1 STRNI
6 KCTRAGESLVSPTEE
21 SNTPAQPPAWGFS
34 LNDDD
39 FVSLDEQA
47 AAKPPTYS
55 NKRRNVLLFLLRTCC
70 DLGPLVVCLIGIV
83 VGQFLGESEV
93 KVIGHVPQGVPAPVL
108 PWYGYATGIIQ
119 SVDFTTLTVHALSMA
134 LIVYMT
140 SIAMTK
146 RLALRDHSDVNSS
159 QELIGL
165 GMASALGAF
174 FQVMP
179 PTGGM
184 SRTAVNMQV
193 ARTQLA
199 STVTS
204 LLVVLMLMVGMDA
217 LYFLPKASLAA
228 VIIVAG
234 FYLVEIHE
242 ATWLFHSKR
251 DEFFVWLASFAAT
264 IGMGILPGLGVS
276 ILCSLVALMIQTK
289 RPLVYA
295 LGRSRSSGAYVNT
308 RENADAI
315 VDADIVVVRVQGS
328 LYFGN
333 TDYAMQRILS
343 LHHDVAT
350 AVVLDATYI
359 HDMDATTL
367 GGLEMLHMKLAQRG
381 DHHDDDDDAAHRKKK
396 DERKAAARKRK
407 HERKSH
413 AAVKIQAHVRGH
425 QARTKHR
432 RGPRL
437 DHLTT
442 SSLVVP
448 VLQLSST
455 EQLVSPKSTRR
466 LCRQESI
473 PEAAERQSARH
484 GGPSLDVLS
493 PAALG
498 QPTSARSQARLE
510 TAHHT
515 LPPLLSARQT
525 SALNAP
531 PHEEQTRRATQCAC
545 IANECGL
552 SHGLIRIQATFRG
565 HEGRV
570 EAMRQREKVDATVR
584 HEAEVEVAREG
595 HSPSS
600 DLTPSTKHT
609 DGDEDKKSR
618 SWPASMTL
626 QTQLGRTDDDLHS
639 MMEDG
644 DDPGDVDVTNHTTQ
658 IVTSRGQVR
667 VLVMT
672 WNLQAQKPPADLTL
686 LLRPGSCHIYAIGTE
701 ECSKKEW
708 EDQLKDTLGATYVKL
723 RSHALTAM
731 HNVVFVHTSILP
743 LVSELHSDAIATG
756 LGNQLGNKGGVGIG
770 FMLGRTSFAF
780 VGCHFEAHQSQQ
792 ALTRRNAN
800 FHKVNSELQL
810 VAPSDEHRKG
820 PIASTFDRVFWSG
833 DLNYRIDGTR
843 KMIDDLLARNFHDV
857 TSLHVLVVNDQLR
870 KEMAAGRVFQTAI
883 ALLAYESHMDVKTS
897 DHRPVTAIFDVEFVC
912 DVNGLDKA
920 THADQTKSEVCAVQ

>member
-1 STRNI
+1 LTLPSTSYPLETVVNLCRQIRDCNTNSVIVGGVSIVVLSVMKYAKQHWIPAPKVSHLFESTRNI

-165 GMASALGAF
+165 ATNSSMADDVVAA
-174 FQVMP
+174 QV
-179 PTGGM
+179 
-184 SRTAVNMQV
+184 
-193 ARTQLA
+193 
-199 STVTS
+199 
-204 LLVVLMLMVGMDA
+204 
-217 LYFLPKASLAA
+217 PKALPMISSDA
-228 VIIVAG
+228 
-234 FYLVEIHE
+234 
-242 ATWLFHSKR
+242 
-251 DEFFVWLASFAAT
+251 
-264 IGMGILPGLGVS
+264 GIL
-276 ILCSLVALMIQTK
+276 Q
-289 RPLVYA
+289 
-295 LGRSRSSGAYVNT
+295 
-308 RENADAI
+308 
-315 VDADIVVVRVQGS
+315 
-328 LYFGN
+328 
-333 TDYAMQRILS
+333 
-343 LHHDVAT
+343 
-350 AVVLDATYI
+350 
-359 HDMDATTL
+359 
-367 GGLEMLHMKLAQRG
+367 
-381 DHHDDDDDAAHRKKK
+381 DHHDDDDDDTAHRKKK

-525 SALNAP
+525 SAL
-531 PHEEQTRRATQCAC
+531 
-545 IANECGL
+545 
-552 SHGLIRIQATFRG
+552 
-565 HEGRV
+565 
-570 EAMRQREKVDATVR
+570 K
-584 HEAEVEVAREG
+584 
-595 HSPSS
+595 
-600 DLTPSTKHT
+600 LTPWYGST
-609 DGDEDKKSR
+609 
-618 SWPASMTL
+618 
-626 QTQLGRTDDDLHS
+626 
-639 MMEDG
+639 
-644 DDPGDVDVTNHTTQ
+644 
-658 IVTSRGQVR
+658 
-667 VLVMT
+667 
-672 WNLQAQKPPADLTL
+672 
-686 LLRPGSCHIYAIGTE
+686 
-701 ECSKKEW
+701 
-708 EDQLKDTLGATYVKL
+708 
-723 RSHALTAM
+723 
-731 HNVVFVHTSILP
+731 
-743 LVSELHSDAIATG
+743 
-756 LGNQLGNKGGVGIG
+756 
-770 FMLGRTSFAF
+770 
-780 VGCHFEAHQSQQ
+780 
-792 ALTRRNAN
+792 
-800 FHKVNSELQL
+800 
-810 VAPSDEHRKG
+810 
-820 PIASTFDRVFWSG
+820 
-833 DLNYRIDGTR
+833 
-843 KMIDDLLARNFHDV
+843 
-857 TSLHVLVVNDQLR
+857 
-870 KEMAAGRVFQTAI
+870 
-883 ALLAYESHMDVKTS
+883 
-897 DHRPVTAIFDVEFVC
+897 
-912 DVNGLDKA
+912 
-920 THADQTKSEVCAVQ
+920 

>member
-1 STRNI
+1 M
-6 KCTRAGESLVSPTEE
+6 ADDVVA
-21 SNTPAQPPAWGFS
+21 AQ
-34 LNDDD
+34 
-39 FVSLDEQA
+39 V
-47 AAKPPTYS
+47 
-55 NKRRNVLLFLLRTCC
+55 
-70 DLGPLVVCLIGIV
+70 
-83 VGQFLGESEV
+83 
-93 KVIGHVPQGVPAPVL
+93 
-108 PWYGYATGIIQ
+108 
-119 SVDFTTLTVHALSMA
+119 
-134 LIVYMT
+134 
-140 SIAMTK
+140 
-146 RLALRDHSDVNSS
+146 
-159 QELIGL
+159 
-165 GMASALGAF
+165 
-174 FQVMP
+174 
-179 PTGGM
+179 
-184 SRTAVNMQV
+184 
-193 ARTQLA
+193 
-199 STVTS
+199 
-204 LLVVLMLMVGMDA
+204 
-217 LYFLPKASLAA
+217 PKA
-228 VIIVAG
+228 
-234 FYLVEIHE
+234 
-242 ATWLFHSKR
+242 
-251 DEFFVWLASFAAT
+251 
-264 IGMGILPGLGVS
+264 LP
-276 ILCSLVALMIQTK
+276 MI
-289 RPLVYA
+289 
-295 LGRSRSSGAYVNT
+295 SS
-308 RENADAI
+308 DA
-315 VDADIVVVRVQGS
+315 
-328 LYFGN
+328 
-333 TDYAMQRILS
+333 
-343 LHHDVAT
+343 
-350 AVVLDATYI
+350 
-359 HDMDATTL
+359 
-367 GGLEMLHMKLAQRG
+367 
-381 DHHDDDDDAAHRKKK
+381 DHHDDDDDDTAHRKKK

-525 SALNAP
+525 SALKLTPCAP

-565 HEGRV
+565 HEGRM

-584 HEAEVEVAREG
+584 HEAEVEVAREERAATDIQAVYRGHHIRKCLAEVQPWRHDVSSIRPSGQHNASEAKGKPG

-626 QTQLGRTDDDLHS
+626 QTQL
-639 MMEDG
+639 
-644 DDPGDVDVTNHTTQ
+644 DVTNHTTQ

-701 ECSKKEW
+701 ECVQSIAKSVLFQSKKEW

-792 ALTRRNAN
+792 ALIRRNAN

-857 TSLHVLVVNDQLR
+857 LVVNDQLR
-870 KEMAAGRVFQTAI
+870 KEMAAGRVFQRFREGPLNFKPTYKFDKGCDDYDTSAKQRIPSWTDRILYMSAATPAAI

>member
-1 STRNI
+1 M
-6 KCTRAGESLVSPTEE
+6 ADDVVA
-21 SNTPAQPPAWGFS
+21 AQ
-34 LNDDD
+34 
-39 FVSLDEQA
+39 V
-47 AAKPPTYS
+47 
-55 NKRRNVLLFLLRTCC
+55 
-70 DLGPLVVCLIGIV
+70 
-83 VGQFLGESEV
+83 
-93 KVIGHVPQGVPAPVL
+93 
-108 PWYGYATGIIQ
+108 
-119 SVDFTTLTVHALSMA
+119 
-134 LIVYMT
+134 
-140 SIAMTK
+140 
-146 RLALRDHSDVNSS
+146 
-159 QELIGL
+159 
-165 GMASALGAF
+165 
-174 FQVMP
+174 
-179 PTGGM
+179 
-184 SRTAVNMQV
+184 
-193 ARTQLA
+193 
-199 STVTS
+199 
-204 LLVVLMLMVGMDA
+204 
-217 LYFLPKASLAA
+217 PKALPMISSDA
-228 VIIVAG
+228 
-234 FYLVEIHE
+234 
-242 ATWLFHSKR
+242 
-251 DEFFVWLASFAAT
+251 
-264 IGMGILPGLGVS
+264 GIL
-276 ILCSLVALMIQTK
+276 Q
-289 RPLVYA
+289 
-295 LGRSRSSGAYVNT
+295 
-308 RENADAI
+308 
-315 VDADIVVVRVQGS
+315 
-328 LYFGN
+328 
-333 TDYAMQRILS
+333 
-343 LHHDVAT
+343 
-350 AVVLDATYI
+350 
-359 HDMDATTL
+359 
-367 GGLEMLHMKLAQRG
+367 
-381 DHHDDDDDAAHRKKK
+381 DHHDDDDDDTAHRKKK

-466 LCRQESI
+466 LCHQESI

-525 SALNAP
+525 SALKLTPCAP
-531 PHEEQTRRATQCAC
+531 PHEEQTRRATQ
-545 IANECGL
+545 
-552 SHGLIRIQATFRG
+552 IQATFRG

-584 HEAEVEVAREG
+584 HEAEVEVAREGKPG

-639 MMEDG
+639 MMEDD

-701 ECSKKEW
+701 ECVQSIAKSVLFQSKKEW

-731 HNVVFVHTSILP
+731 HNVVYVHTSILP

-770 FMLGRTSFAF
+770 FMVGRTSFAF

-870 KEMAAGRVFQTAI
+870 KEMAAGRVFQRFREGPLNFKPTYKFDKGDDVARSLYLLRGNVFGDICLVSGCDDYDTSAKQRIPSWTDRILYLSAATPTAI